1 MEKYIKT
8 IGELEKNIG
17 KVVVCYYYKS
27 SITKEIAFMWMFKL
41 TKYYNNGIYI
51 PYSNLYDKFD
61 EIGHKEIYGTNKI
74 CLVDGKEKITPYL
87 MYNSKNNKCRYR
99 KLRFDLRIPT
109 TSSAQ
114 DYIRLANKDEL
125 KIYLQLTRKRRIF
138 GYD

>member
-27 SITKEIAFMWMFKL
+27 SITITKEIAFMWMFKL

-61 EIGHKEIYGTNKI
+61 EIGHKEIYGINKI
-74 CLVDGKEKITPYL
+74 CLVDAKEKITPYL
-87 MYNSKNNKCRYR
+87 MYNSKNNKTIYN
-99 KLRFDLRIPT
+99 KLSRFDLRIPT
-109 TSSAQ
+109 ASSAQ

-125 KIYLQLTRKRRIF
+125 NIYLQLTRKRGI
-138 GYD
+138 